1 MYDFIAVFGSCGIV
15 ALLLVYILTKLDKYI
30 SKVVYGK

>member
-1 MYDFIAVFGSCGIV
+1 MYDFVMVFGSCGVV
-15 ALLLVYILTKLDKYI
+15 ALLVVYILAKLDKYI